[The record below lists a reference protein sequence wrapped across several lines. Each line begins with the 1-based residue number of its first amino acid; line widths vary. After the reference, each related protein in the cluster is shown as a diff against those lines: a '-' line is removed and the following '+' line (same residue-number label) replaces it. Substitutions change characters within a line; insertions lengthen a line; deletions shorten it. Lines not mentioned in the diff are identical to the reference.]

1 MKAYLKQLGAIL
13 TAGILTLAISGCGGG
28 DSSAPAGPAAAS
40 AFAGTSISF
49 NPTVNFLTASTLTY
63 FNDEAG
69 TPFPAANPA
78 INGTYTYTPNAT
90 FTAGT
95 LTLTLDG
102 VGSPLVLEISN
113 FRRSGANVTGF
124 TARSGGQSYPVS
136 VTGSL
141 AAYQPPADGGGGSG
155 ESRAPDIPAGMQGT
169 YELTFHISDT
179 SPITGVPADGTVTT
193 FTIGARTLS
202 FDGRTLTNPIHY
214 NDNPFEWIFKDGNIW
229 WAVSEAVNGGLN
241 EINVQ
246 GPYSAPSIAFYGQYN
261 DRDGSGGG
269 DGGYN
274 SLGIGQNGGYVGGG
288 FNATVT
294 GVTGPDTLPDGAHL
308 AVQELTMGQT
318 INISFSNNGDL
329 LSPDLF
335 GVFNF
340 SNSNAASSTYLQIRP
355 TDTPAV
361 SDTITIAKD
370 GNELPVSLTIYSV
383 RTGTRTTQVTYTLDV
398 EIPR

>member
-1 MKAYLKQLGAIL
+1 MKKYLKHLTGLL
-13 TAGILTLAISGCGGG
+13 TAGILALSLTGCGGG
-28 DSSAPAGPAAAS
+28 DSAATGPAS
-40 AFAGTSISF
+40 GGAFAGTSITF
-49 NPTVNFLTASTLTY
+49 NPTVNFTTGDNLTY
-63 FNDEAG
+63 FNDEVG
-69 TPFPAANPA
+69 SPFPAADPA
-78 INGTYTYTPNAT
+78 ANGTYTYVPNAN
-90 FTAGT
+90 FTGGT
-95 LTLTLDG
+95 LTLTVDGIMDPIVLD
-102 VGSPLVLEISN
+102 ISN
-113 FRRSGANVTGF
+113 FTRSGANVTGF

-136 VTGSL
+136 VTGTL
-141 AAYQPPADGGGGSG
+141 AAYQPPAGGGGGSG
-155 ESRAPDIPAGMQGT
+155 ESRAPDIPSAMQGT
-169 YELTFHISDT
+169 HELTFHISDT
-179 SPITGVPADGTVTT
+179 SPITGVPADGTITT

-202 FDGRTLTNPIHY
+202 FNGRTLSNPIHY
-214 NDNPFEWIFKDGNIW
+214 NGNPFEWIFKDGSIW

-294 GVTGPDTLPDGAHL
+294 GVTGPDTLPSGTHL
-308 AVQELTMGQT
+308 FVQELTMGQT

-329 LSPDLF
+329 LSDDLV

-340 SNSNAASSTYLQIRP
+340 SSSNAASSTYLQVRP

-398 EIPR
+398 NVPR